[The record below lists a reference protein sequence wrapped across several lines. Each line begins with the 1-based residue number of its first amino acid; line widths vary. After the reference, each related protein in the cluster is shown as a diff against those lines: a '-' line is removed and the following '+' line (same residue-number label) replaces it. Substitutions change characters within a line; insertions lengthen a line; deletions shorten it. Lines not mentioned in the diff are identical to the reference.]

1 MIMPN
6 PIIPYYTCIAVYCM
20 DILEYGC
27 IARYH
32 KMQPG
37 MGKPGLRT
45 PIHIMICISFI
56 NCMRD

>member
-6 PIIPYYTCIAVYCM
+6 PIIPYYTCIVVYCM

-32 KMQPG
+32 KMQPS
-37 MGKPGLRT
+37 MGKLILRT
-45 PIHIMICISFI
+45 PIHIMICISVI
-56 NCMRD
+56 V